1 MRTVRLSVASL
12 LLVLGIFAATAWA
25 QYAPGQDPISVKLR
39 ALYPANVDA
48 NKEISDA
55 LQAATK
61 EHKNVLLVFGASWC
75 LDCLALDYRFHEPA
89 IQPLVDKNYRVVHVD
104 IGQHD
109 KNLDIAKRYETP
121 IDGVP
126 TLAVLDNNG
135 KLLYSQK
142 AHPFSAART
151 VDPKAI
157 AKFLE
162 TWKPRA

>member
-1 MRTVRLSVASL
+1 MRSVQVSKVFL
-12 LLVLGIFAATAWA
+12 LLVLGMFVTAAWG

-48 NKEISDA
+48 HKEIA
-55 LQAATK
+55 EAIQAASK
-61 EHKNVLLVFGASWC
+61 EHKNILLVFGASWC
-75 LDCLALDYRFHEPA
+75 LDCLALDYRFHEAA

-121 IDGVP
+121 TDGVP
-126 TLAVLDNNG
+126 TMAVLNSSG
-135 KLLYSQK
+135 ELLYSQK
-142 AHPFSAART
+142 THPFSAART

-157 AKFLE
+157 VKFLE